1 MTELETLERRI
12 GEFKTL
18 IDDGWRSLSRSSLT
32 TFERREL
39 RNEMKRCGA
48 ELQRCLE
55 LVQAERDRS
64 HMRLWGNQRSGPR
77 VVDFHLIGRNEP
89 GKDAVLSESPV
100 LSERTAPAENA
111 F

>member
-1 MTELETLERRI
+1 MTELEALERRI
-12 GEFKTL
+12 GEFKAL
-18 IDDGWRSLSRSSLT
+18 IDEAWRSLSRSSLT

-39 RNEMKRCGA
+39 RNEMKRCGT

-55 LVQAERDRS
+55 LVQTERDRAR
-64 HMRLWGNQRSGPR
+64 MRLSGDHGSGR
-77 VVDFHLIGRNEP
+77 RIVDFRLIGRNEP
-89 GKDAVLSESPV
+89 GQDAV